1 MPYQLTTKLGDC
13 RFQTQEMPVHCN
25 TDSVRFDGS
34 ARAGSYFPANLFP
47 LRFVN
52 ALTNEFL
59 VVFHSSSTLE
69 GS

>member
-59 VVFHSSSTLE
+59 AVSHSSSTLE